1 MPLQIDVAELGGLV
15 GESVLYG
22 MYLILLAFATYL
34 YISRWKSGE
43 NVPWPIPVFAGLM
56 FLLATAQIVT
66 DTWNVFVAFFHHATR
81 AERLAYLEDVTQNL
95 FAWKHSVLIV
105 MLFVGDSLVHYR
117 CYIIWGRSI
126 WVVLFPI
133 LLSFGSITCGFVIIG
148 GSRDHFLPSIRS
160 QSPWLT
166 GLFTLSLGANAIS
179 TILLAGRIWQ
189 HDRATRRVIHVTES
203 ALTPILRIVIES
215 GAMNATY
222 LLVWTLTLATKS
234 QALETMAEM
243 ATVMFALISTLLI
256 LRVQL
261 NADREKR
268 YTTRPFMSDF
278 RATPKVLPG
287 LSRNFDTICLDET
300 MCGATTYTSGARGSE
315 ETGTV

>member
-15 GESVLYG
+15 GESILYG
-22 MYLILLAFATYL
+22 MYLILLTFATYL

-81 AERLAYLEDVTQNL
+81 AERMAYLEDVTQNL

-105 MLFVGDSLVHYR
+105 MLFVGDGLVVCLTSTSCESSLLMLRTPPALSMLYNMGKVGMD
-117 CYIIWGRSI
+117 CSI
-126 WVVLFPI
+126 PNPVI
-133 LLSFGSITCGFVIIG
+133 L
-148 GSRDHFLPSIRS
+148 RKYH
-160 QSPWLT
+160 
-166 GLFTLSLGANAIS
+166 LGANAIS
-179 TILLAGRIWQ
+179 TILLAGKIWQ
-189 HDRATRRVIHVTES
+189 HDRATRRVIRVTES

-268 YTTRPFMSDF
+268 YTTRPFLSDF
-278 RATPKVLPG
+278 RATNKAPPA
-287 LSRNFDTICLDET
+287 LSQNLDTVYLDQT
-300 MCGATTYTSGARGSE
+300 MCDATNYTSGARGSE
-315 ETGTV
+315 ETAAV